1 MKRFIKFLFNWNEVI
16 TLPLAM
22 ILWYY
27 SADLIRFFDPTAA
40 AYDGGIFQII
50 LFTVIQVLVYN
61 AVAWLIIKITFPD
74 IYKYLDSFLE
84 ANLKLSRE
92 HITVWEK
99 SKIALW
105 LFTLYFLALVVLA
118 RVLYE
123 IVL

>member
-16 TLPLAM
+16 TLPFAM
-22 ILWYY
+22 LLWYY

-118 RVLYE
+118 RVL
-123 IVL
+123 